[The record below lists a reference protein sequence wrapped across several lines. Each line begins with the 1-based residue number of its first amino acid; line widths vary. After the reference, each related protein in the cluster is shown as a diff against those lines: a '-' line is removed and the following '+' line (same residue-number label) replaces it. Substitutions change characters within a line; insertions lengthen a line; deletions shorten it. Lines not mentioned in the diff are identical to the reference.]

1 MNFNP
6 GLGRKG
12 ANILMHGIRKPH
24 DYNETDIK
32 KWSVDTDYTVT
43 ICSGSSNEHLRKN
56 LSIFILGAKFF
67 LHFPGVKNT
76 DVISSC
82 GSSGLTRWQC
92 ESSKELGS
100 LQSFQGTVLRLFT
113 CIRIIQC
120 ACETCGFL
128 GHPRSTTSES
138 LGLWICILTKLCR
151 YFKCFSVSAP
161 RVENLYPR
169 HLVCKP
175 GST

>member
-24 DYNETDIK
+24 DYDETDIK

-92 ESSKELGS
+92 ESSKGAGVFAELSRHGPQTLHLHQNPS
-100 LQSFQGTVLRLFT
+100 MCLWNVRIPGPPQINCVRVSGALNLHFDKAVQILQVLL
-113 CIRIIQC
+113 
-120 ACETCGFL
+120 CE
-128 GHPRSTTSES
+128 R
-138 LGLWICILTKLCR
+138 TK
-151 YFKCFSVSAP
+151 SW
-161 RVENLYPR
+161 
-169 HLVCKP
+169 KP
-175 GST
+175 LS